1 MPSLVISYL
10 YQRLF
15 PFAFKTLC
23 FGTDLHLLRGFSAI
37 KLCYDLGINPIELF
51 LRENTQKRPSKI

>member
-10 YQRLF
+10 NQGLL
-15 PFAFKTLC
+15 PFVFTSTC
-23 FGTDLHLLRGFSAI
+23 FGTDRRLLRGFPAI

-51 LRENTQKRPSKI
+51 LGENTQKRPSKI